1 MVRATNNNLKARFLG
16 VYMENKIALLIDCD
30 NISFKS
36 INSVLKEL
44 EQYGEVIIKRAY
56 GNWRS
61 ESLKNWL
68 GKLTELSIKPI
79 HQIDYTK
86 GKNATDMAIVIDAM
100 DLLHLKKV
108 NSFALVTSDSD
119 FTPLTMKMME
129 EDFKVYCFG
138 TTQTPLSL
146 KNSCSVFTDIQSLS
160 YDISEE
166 VKEIKTDKNKIRELV
181 LQVYNKLSPSNDDI
195 IMEKFNQSLKEN
207 NIDYKNLGFKQ
218 FKVFIDSLN
227 LFQIHINDKNQGFV
241 KLKNI
246 FDHNKTIKLN
256 KDELLAVKGLKE
268 SLISIYSIIMERQG
282 EVHLSTF
289 FNNLALQHK
298 FNHKNYGFSS
308 FKDFMHEIDLFELK
322 NKENQ
327 IYIYKK

>member
-1 MVRATNNNLKARFLG
+1 
-16 VYMENKIALLIDCD
+16 MENKIALLIDCD

-108 NSFALVTSDSD
+108 HAFALVTSDSD

-138 TTQTPLSL
+138 NTQTPISL

-160 YDISEE
+160 YDRTE
-166 VKEIKTDKNKIRELV
+166 EIKDTKLDKNKLKETV
-181 LQVYNKLSPSNDDI
+181 LQAYTKLSPANEAVTL
-195 IMEKFNQSLKEN
+195 EKFNQLLKEN
-207 NIDYKNLGFKQ
+207 GLDFKTLGFKQ
-218 FKVFIDSLN
+218 LKVFIDSLN
-227 LFQIHINDKNQGFV
+227 LFQITINDRNQGFI
-241 KLKNI
+241 KLKHI
-246 FDHNKTIKLN
+246 FNHNKTIKLN
-256 KDELLAVKGLKE
+256 KDELFAVKDLKE
-268 SLISIYSIIMERQG
+268 KLINTYTIILDKHG

-289 FNNLALQHK
+289 FNTMSIEHK
-298 FNHKNYGFSS
+298 FNHKIYGFSS
-308 FKDFMHEIDLFELK
+308 FKDFMTEFDLFEFNYKGDQTFILLK
-322 NKENQ
+322 
-327 IYIYKK
+327 

>member
-1 MVRATNNNLKARFLG
+1 MD
-16 VYMENKIALLIDCD
+16 NKIALLIDCD

-61 ESLKNWL
+61 ENLKNWL

-108 NSFALVTSDSD
+108 HSFALVTSDSD
-119 FTPLTMKMME
+119 FTPLAMKMME

-138 TTQTPLSL
+138 NTQTPVSL
-146 KNSCSVFTDIQSLS
+146 KNSCSIFTDVQSLS
-160 YDISEE
+160 YDRTED
-166 VKEIKTDKNKIRELV
+166 IKDTQIDKNKIKEIV
-181 LQVYNKLSPSNDDI
+181 LQLYNKLCPTNDAVT
-195 IMEKFNQSLKEN
+195 MEKFNQILKEN
-207 NIDYKNLGFKQ
+207 GLDFKALGFKQ
-218 FKVFIDSLN
+218 LKVFIDSLN
-227 LFQIHINDKNQGFV
+227 LFQITINDKNQGFI
-241 KLKNI
+241 KLKQI
-246 FDHNKTIKLN
+246 FNHNKVIKLN
-256 KDELLAVKGLKE
+256 KDELLAIKGLKDN
-268 SLISIYSIIMERQG
+268 LIKTYNIIIHKQS

-289 FNNLALQHK
+289 FNTMSIEYK
-298 FNHKNYGFSS
+298 FNHKNFGFSS
-308 FKDFMHEIDLFELK
+308 FKDFMQEIDLFEFY
-322 NKENQ
+322 NKSDQ
-327 IYIYKK
+327 TFILIK

>member
-1 MVRATNNNLKARFLG
+1 MD
-16 VYMENKIALLIDCD
+16 NKIALLIDCD

-61 ESLKNWL
+61 ENLKNWL

-108 NSFALVTSDSD
+108 HSFALVTSDSD
-119 FTPLTMKMME
+119 FTPLAMKMME

-138 TTQTPLSL
+138 NTQTPVSL
-146 KNSCSVFTDIQSLS
+146 KNSCSIFTDVQSLS
-160 YDISEE
+160 YDRTED
-166 VKEIKTDKNKIRELV
+166 IKDTQIDKNKIKEVV
-181 LQVYNKLSPSNDDI
+181 LQLYNKLCPTNDAVT
-195 IMEKFNQSLKEN
+195 MEKFNQILKEN
-207 NIDYKNLGFKQ
+207 GLDFKALGFKQ
-218 FKVFIDSLN
+218 LKVFIDSLN
-227 LFQIHINDKNQGFV
+227 LFQITINDKNQGFI
-241 KLKNI
+241 KLKQI
-246 FDHNKTIKLN
+246 FNHNKVIKLN
-256 KDELLAVKGLKE
+256 KDELLAIKGLKDN
-268 SLISIYSIIMERQG
+268 LIKTYNIIIHKQS

-289 FNNLALQHK
+289 FNTMSIEYK
-298 FNHKNYGFSS
+298 FNHKNFGFSS
-308 FKDFMHEIDLFELK
+308 FKDFMQEIDLFEFY
-322 NKENQ
+322 NKSDQ
-327 IYIYKK
+327 TFILIK

>member
-1 MVRATNNNLKARFLG
+1 MD
-16 VYMENKIALLIDCD
+16 NKIALLIDCD

-36 INSVLKEL
+36 INSVMKEL

-61 ESLKNWL
+61 ENLKNWL

-86 GKNATDMAIVIDAM
+86 GKNATDMAIVIDGM

-108 NSFALVTSDSD
+108 NAFALVTSDSD

-138 TTQTPLSL
+138 NNQTPISL

-160 YDISEE
+160 YDRTEE
-166 VKEIKTDKNKIRELV
+166 VKDSKFEQNKLKETV
-181 LQVYNKLSPSNDDI
+181 LQVYNKLSPSNEPVT
-195 IMEKFNQSLKEN
+195 MEKFNQLLKEN
-207 NIDYKNLGFKQ
+207 DLDFKSLGFKQ
-218 FKVFIDSLN
+218 LKVFIDSLN
-227 LFQIHINDKNQGFV
+227 LFQITINDRNQGFI
-241 KLKNI
+241 KLKQI
-246 FDHNKTIKLN
+246 FSHNKSIKLN
-256 KDELLAVKGLKE
+256 KDELLAIKDLKDN
-268 SLISIYSIIMERQG
+268 LINTYHIILEKQG
-282 EVHLSTF
+282 NVHLSTF
-289 FNNLALQHK
+289 FNTMSIEHK

-308 FKDFMHEIDLFELK
+308 FKDFMNEIDIFELNHK
-322 NKENQ
+322 GEQ
-327 IYIYKK
+327 IFIVIR

>member
-1 MVRATNNNLKARFLG
+1 MPIKRILRHVFLG

-100 DLLHLKKV
+100 ELLFLKKV
-108 NSFALVTSDSD
+108 NAFALVTSDSD

-146 KNSCSVFTDIQSLS
+146 KNSCSIFTDIQSLS
-160 YDISEE
+160 YDRTE
-166 VKEIKTDKNKIRELV
+166 EIKESKFDKNRLKETV
-181 LQVYNKLSPSNDDI
+181 LQVYNKLSPSNEPVT
-195 IMEKFNQSLKEN
+195 MEKFNQLLKEN
-207 NIDYKNLGFKQ
+207 GLDFKALGFKQ
-218 FKVFIDSLN
+218 LKVFIDSLN
-227 LFQIHINDKNQGFV
+227 LFQITINDRNQGFV
-241 KLKNI
+241 KLKHI
-246 FDHNKTIKLN
+246 FNHSKSIKLN
-256 KDELLAVKGLKE
+256 KDELWAVKGLKE
-268 SLISIYSIIMERQG
+268 NLISTYHIIVDKQG

-289 FNNLALQHK
+289 FNTMSIEYK

-308 FKDFMHEIDLFELK
+308 FKDFMNEIDIFEFNSK
-322 NKENQ
+322 GDQ
-327 IYIYKK
+327 IFIHIK